1 MRISL
6 VFQQIIFRIVIMVSS
21 MEDAHNAPHLD
32 AHMMDEALPYR
43 LLSYRAIARDRAGL
57 TTVEESYPPKLLQ

>member
-1 MRISL
+1 
-6 VFQQIIFRIVIMVSS
+6 